1 MKTPKTTVVF
11 TLLAGGGNLPAAL
24 AQAAA
29 GKGWATHIVTFQ
41 GQPQPVG
48 LPKSVLSHTEFP
60 IGKEGKILPHLKKL
74 GTTHVALAGHLS
86 KPSLLSL
93 KPDMAGMKVIA
104 RAAQF
109 HDDALLRAVTEA
121 LTAAGLIVVPVTEL
135 APGLLAPEGI
145 LSKAKPTTDDE
156 ADIALAH
163 SALKLLGKLD
173 IGQAAIVHRGT
184 ILGVEGVEGTD
195 ALISRC
201 ATLRGEVKGPAG
213 WLVKIAKP
221 GQTKLA
227 DLPTVGPQT
236 VAALARHGYRG
247 LAIQAKTTLL
257 LDQSSVIGELNKN
270 KMIFISS
277 KLK

>member
-1 MKTPKTTVVF
+1 MKTPKPTF
-11 TLLAGGGNLPAAL
+11 TLLAGGGHLPAAL
-24 AQAAA
+24 AQAAQ
-29 GKGWATHIVTFQ
+29 GRGWATHIITFQ
-41 GQPQPVG
+41 GQPQPES
-48 LPKSVLSHTEFP
+48 LPKSVASQTQFP
-60 IGKEGKILPHLKKL
+60 IGKVGKILAHLKKL
-74 GTTHVALAGHLS
+74 GTTHVALAGNLS

-93 KPDMAGMKVIA
+93 KPDMAGLKVIA

-121 LTAAGLIVVPVTEL
+121 LTEAGLIIVPVTEL
-135 APGLLAPEGI
+135 APSLLAPQGV
-145 LSKAKPTTDDE
+145 LSKAKPTKDDE

-163 SALKLLGKLD
+163 NALKHLGKLD

-195 ALISRC
+195 ALIARC
-201 ATLRGEVKGPAG
+201 APLRGPVKGPAG

-236 VAALARHGYRG
+236 IATLAKHGYRG
-247 LAIQAKTTLL
+247 LAIQAGSTLV
-257 LDQSSVIGELNKN
+257 LDQESAVKESNKN
-270 KMIFISS
+270 KIIFISS